1 MCSSTLGDLVDFFHV
16 GSLHGRKILGILF
29 ARTYPGTKPR
39 DFSNEFGKT
48 AILKSQKCLDKK
60 WMNWREILPSLR
72 EKVMKTRQEQI
83 EEMLKDLNDIVIWSD
98 EYITLFANDAE
109 IDRILPTIYWLE
121 NELKEEKEK
130 LAIDKAD

>member
-1 MCSSTLGDLVDFFHV
+1 
-16 GSLHGRKILGILF
+16 
-29 ARTYPGTKPR
+29 
-39 DFSNEFGKT
+39 
-48 AILKSQKCLDKK
+48 
-60 WMNWREILPSLR
+60 
-72 EKVMKTRQEQI
+72 MKTRQEQI